1 MPKHNR
7 KKTEDFILSNI
18 EKMLPGSPNGDLYRA
33 FFKRMSDDEFD
44 QFMKKLESGE
54 INLPITAPNFANY
67 KLSVERNIEI
77 AKDLGH
83 DFFERL
89 WISATDDCPKY
100 LTPIKYLVVDLPTR
114 RASQS
119 LVKKIS
125 VQETDKTVDML
136 SGQPT
141 GDSRKGAKI
150 SFPELQ
156 VLAAMGLDNTVV
168 ELMKYRG
175 GDIKGRNAMNAMIDR
190 HGSANMKVLSNYAS
204 GVESVKTLKTFLTCA
219 HLKNTL

>member
-1 MPKHNR
+1 MAKQNR
-7 KKTEDFILSNI
+7 KKTEDFILTYI
-18 EKMLPGSPNGDLYRA
+18 DKILPGSPNRTLYENYFRTLSDTEFEQFIMDLDSG
-33 FFKRMSDDEFD
+33 KRQLF
-44 QFMKKLESGE
+44 
-54 INLPITAPNFANY
+54 ITAPNFSPF
-67 KLSVERNIEI
+67 KLSVENNIKI
-77 AKDLGH
+77 AKELNH
-83 DFFERL
+83 DYFHQL
-89 WISATDDCPKY
+89 WISETAECPRY
-100 LTPIKYLVVDLPTR
+100 LTPIKYFVVDLPGR

-125 VQETDKTVDML
+125 IQETDKTVDIL

-156 VLAAMGLDNTVV
+156 VMAAMGLDNTVI

-175 GDIKGRNAMNAMIDR
+175 GDLKGRNAFNAMIDR
-190 HGSANMKVLSNYAS
+190 HGVANLEVLSNYAS
-204 GVESVKTLKTFLTCA
+204 GVESVKSLKVFLTCA

>member
-1 MPKHNR
+1 MAKQNR
-7 KKTEDFILSNI
+7 KKTEEFIIGYI
-18 EKMLPGSPNGDLYRA
+18 EKILPGSPNADLYRD
-33 FFKRMSDDEFD
+33 FFKGLSDDAFD
-44 QFMKKLESGE
+44 QFMKRLETGDVRLS
-54 INLPITAPNFANY
+54 ITAPNFASY
-67 KLSVERNIEI
+67 KLSVDRNIEI
-77 AKDLGH
+77 AKELGH
-83 DFFERL
+83 NFFERL
-89 WISATDDCPKY
+89 WISASEDCPKY
-100 LTPIKYLVVDLPTR
+100 LTPIEYFVVDLPTR

-190 HGSANMKVLSNYAS
+190 HGSTNIKVLSNYAS
-204 GVESVKTLKTFLTCA
+204 GVESIKTLKTFLTCA

>member
-1 MPKHNR
+1 MSNPNR
-7 KKTEDFILSNI
+7 KKTEKFILTYI
-18 EKMLPGSPNGDLYRA
+18 EKMLPGSPNTDLYRK
-33 FFKRMSDDEFD
+33 FFSSLDDTAFD

-54 INLPITAPNFANY
+54 VRLSITAPNFASY
-67 KLSVERNIEI
+67 KLSVDRNIEV
-77 AKDLGH
+77 AKELGH
-83 DFFERL
+83 TFFERL
-89 WISATDDCPKY
+89 WIASTNDCPQY
-100 LTPIKYLVVDLPTR
+100 LTPIKYFVVDLPTR

-125 VQETDKTVDML
+125 VQETDKTIDVL

-190 HGSANMKVLSNYAS
+190 HGTTNITVLSNYAS
-204 GVESVKTLKTFLTCA
+204 GVESIKTLKTFLTCA